1 MSGKQKPYEMW
12 QAEISLAAWPL
23 ANFLAG
29 FARERIWRLRRRSPA
44 HEFGQ
49 LRSNSETQI
58 VSNFLHDSLR
68 GNVVFSEQ
76 MRTRKT
82 ENNAKRCENFSA
94 NFSNRDTK
102 TEIEDNTQVERQ
114 AII

>member
-1 MSGKQKPYEMW
+1 MW

-29 FARERIWRLRRRSPA
+29 FAREGIWRLRRRSPA
-44 HEFGQ
+44 HEFRQ

-58 VSNFLHDSLR
+58 VPNFLHDSLR
-68 GNVVFSEQ
+68 GNSLPLDYKVVVFSEE